1 MAGIGRALAPRRREM
16 RMSES
21 STVQPLTL
29 VHLPAEL
36 RARTGDRATVEVAG
50 GSVREIIAALDQL
63 YPGLRFNFCTETGEL
78 RPFVNVF
85 VDGRNVRFASLLD
98 TPVAA
103 GAVVHIVHSVAGG

>member
-1 MAGIGRALAPRRREM
+1 
-16 RMSES
+16 MSAS
-21 STVQPLTL
+21 STSQPLAL

-36 RARTGDRATVEVAG
+36 RARTGERATVEVAG
-50 GSVREIIAALDQL
+50 GTVREIIAALDRL